1 MFDLY
6 LVGCLLGCLLFLDF
20 LHWRWIYLR
29 CSISCHLFE
38 LCSLFLYHSL
48 CNLVLRRQLHWRIF
62 RHCFLVVLHHHLCCL
77 ENHILL
83 KLVRCFLYFYGW
95 NSSLWMCYLVI
106 FFGML
111 LLCFDL
117 ILLENWVFCWQEC
130 FCFLERRLL
139 QHHHHLRK
147 KNMWLV
153 LLHFLDFTGISIF

>member
-1 MFDLY
+1 MFDLC

-20 LHWRWIYLR
+20 LHWHWIYLR

-38 LCSLFLYHSL
+38 LCSLFLYHNL
-48 CNLVLRRQLHWRIF
+48 CNLVLRQLLHWRIF

-77 ENHILL
+77 GNHILL
-83 KLVRCFLYFYGW
+83 RLVRCFLYFCGW
-95 NSSLWMCYLVI
+95 SSSLWMCYSVV

-139 QHHHHLRK
+139 QHHHHL
-147 KNMWLV
+147 
-153 LLHFLDFTGISIF
+153 LLNRDGELNIYLFD